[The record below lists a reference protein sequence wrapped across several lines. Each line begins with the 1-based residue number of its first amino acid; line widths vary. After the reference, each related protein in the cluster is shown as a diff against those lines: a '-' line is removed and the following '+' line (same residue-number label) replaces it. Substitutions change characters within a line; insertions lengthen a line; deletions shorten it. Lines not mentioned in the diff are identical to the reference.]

1 MSSNSSGKK
10 LEGFFTGKGF
20 YIVLFLCAAV
30 IGVSAWMMAAGNETM
45 DDLNRTN
52 SASFDSRR
60 VETIIIPPEKTAVA
74 APADT
79 LPPVTADGDRSSAAT
94 DGADIPQGETAKV
107 WRQGDVMPVE
117 APMYVW
123 PVQGDLERWHNTE
136 KLSYDV
142 TMRDWRTH
150 EGIDIMA
157 PLGATVSASH
167 SGVVESIVQDYFY
180 GTVVTVDH
188 GDGSSTVYANL
199 AELPAVNVG
208 DWVEPGD
215 VIGAVGA
222 TALCE
227 SGQGTHLHFAV
238 YSDGGCID
246 PLTCLPA

>member
-1 MSSNSSGKK
+1 
-10 LEGFFTGKGF
+10 
-20 YIVLFLCAAV
+20 
-30 IGVSAWMMAAGNETM
+30 
-45 DDLNRTN
+45 
-52 SASFDSRR
+52 
-60 VETIIIPPEKTAVA
+60 
-74 APADT
+74 
-79 LPPVTADGDRSSAAT
+79 
-94 DGADIPQGETAKV
+94 
-107 WRQGDVMPVE
+107 MPVE

-123 PVQGDLERWHNTE
+123 PVQGELERWHNTE

-215 VIGAVGA
+215 VIGAVG
-222 TALCE
+222 TGTGSSGCVPRNRRRRRHGPVRERPGNTPALCRI
-227 SGQGTHLHFAV
+227 QRRRVH
-238 YSDGGCID
+238 
-246 PLTCLPA
+246 